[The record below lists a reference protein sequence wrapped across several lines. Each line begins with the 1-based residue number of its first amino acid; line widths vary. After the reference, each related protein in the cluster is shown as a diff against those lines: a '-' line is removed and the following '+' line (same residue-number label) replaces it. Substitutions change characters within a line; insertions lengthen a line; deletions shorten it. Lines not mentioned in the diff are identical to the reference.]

1 MPVVESPTAV
11 AVMSSPCAVPNTEI
25 SAADAAR
32 MGVTG
37 TVDHKKQQGALA
49 VTTTTATTATTATTT
64 SSGAAAA
71 ENGHSGKKGA
81 SSCKA
86 PWTQEEDEEVRKLV
100 VKHGDKSWV
109 LVASYLPNRTGR
121 LNPDFW
127 ALPSYILQ
135 LLLYAMNHA
144 RYI

>member
-1 MPVVESPTAV
+1 MPVIESPTAV

-25 SAADAAR
+25 SAAEAAR

-49 VTTTTATTATTATTT
+49 VTTTTTTTTTTAT
-64 SSGAAAA
+64 GAAVT
-71 ENGHSGKKGA
+71 ENGQSGKKGA

-109 LVASYLPNRTGR
+109 LVASYLPNRTGK
-121 LNPDFW
+121 P
-127 ALPSYILQ
+127 
-135 LLLYAMNHA
+135 
-144 RYI
+144 